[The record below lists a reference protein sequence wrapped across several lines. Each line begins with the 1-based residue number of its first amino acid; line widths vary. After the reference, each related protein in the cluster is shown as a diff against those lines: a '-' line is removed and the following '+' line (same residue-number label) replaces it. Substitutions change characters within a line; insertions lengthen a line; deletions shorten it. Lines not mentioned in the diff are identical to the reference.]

1 MILGSPIREQ
11 RDTIYQL
18 SINNREGVI
27 KNIFWLKE
35 IDRSLSSYVGEKAT
49 QIGELI
55 QSGVNVPSGFVI
67 SSAVYFNFL
76 KHTGLDKK
84 IDLMLRDL
92 DTENTRLL
100 QKQSTIIE
108 KTILTQKFPES
119 FEKELKETL
128 VKLNSTKNSWA
139 VRFSPAMLDPKH
151 SPFAGQQKAFLNIK
165 NETQLKKAILQMYAV
180 IFSPS
185 SIYYRSMHQFGHFE
199 VGVAVIIQ
207 KMVNAQKSGILFT
220 INPITSN
227 QNEMMIEAGLGLG
240 GPINEGT
247 INPDQYILDKQS
259 GETIRQVIN
268 FQPWK
273 LRLGANLKHT
283 AIAGKA
289 RSSAKLS
296 PDEISTLFRWSKN
309 IEKRFSL
316 PQNVEWGFTNEILYF
331 FESAPIIDTPATLPS
346 QHKRIKGLSGALGH
360 EIAHGVGASLGIETG
375 PVHLVHNP
383 DDLTQIKNGEI
394 LVTEMTK
401 PTFIPALK
409 KVRAIITDTGGA
421 TSHAALIARELGVPA
436 VVGTGQTTHILRNN
450 QIVTVDGTHG
460 VIYKGQVSHPAIKSH
475 HFHSSH
481 PFFYKKKRFTV
492 PITGTKIYL
501 NLSDPDQAEKLSQL
515 PADGVG
521 LLRAEF
527 MIASFGEHPKAMIA
541 SGRTD
546 EYIDAL
552 EEGMR
557 KISVAFSPRPVIY
570 RLSDFK
576 TNEYRGLKGG
586 SHFEPHEANPMI
598 GFRGALRYTKEPDV
612 VMPELIALKR
622 AQDKYGIDNLHIM
635 VPFVRTTNELKN
647 TLELI
652 KKAGL
657 KQGPDFKI
665 WMMVEVPSNVFLLDD
680 FIAMGLD
687 GISIGSNDLTQL
699 ILGVDRDSSN
709 LSEHFDERN
718 KAVKIA
724 LNFVIKKCREHHIT
738 SSVCGNAVSVYP
750 EIVELVVNAGVTSL
764 SIAPDM
770 IMQTRKLVSSIEKQ
784 IVLAHS
790 LE

>member
-1 MILGSPIREQ
+1 MLNAFYNKG
-11 RDTIYQL
+11 
-18 SINNREGVI
+18 GKI

-35 IDRSLSSYVGEKAT
+35 VDRSLSIHAGEKAA

-55 QSGVNVPSGFVI
+55 KSGVNVPPGFVI
-67 SSAVYFNFL
+67 SSAVYFGFL

-84 IDLMLRDL
+84 IDLLLSGL

-100 QKQSTIIE
+100 QKQSNILE
-108 KTILTQKFPES
+108 KTILAQKFPES
-119 FEKELKETL
+119 FEKELKEALT
-128 VKLNSTKNSWA
+128 KLSSTHNSWA
-139 VRFSPAMLDPKH
+139 VRFSPAMLDHKH

-165 NETQLKKAILQMYAV
+165 NEAQLKKAVLKMYSV
-180 IFSPS
+180 LFSPS
-185 SIYYRSMHQFGHFE
+185 SIYYRAMHRFSHFD
-199 VGVAVIIQ
+199 VGAAIIVQ
-207 KMVNAQKSGILFT
+207 KMINVQKSGILFT
-220 INPITSN
+220 INPLTGGKD
-227 QNEMMIEAGLGLG
+227 EMMVEAGLGLG
-240 GPINEGT
+240 EPIAEGT
-247 INPDQYILDKQS
+247 VNPDQYVLDKKS

-273 LRLGANLKHT
+273 LGLGADLKHT
-283 AIAGKA
+283 AIKGKA

-296 PDEISTLFRWSKN
+296 PEEISTLFRWSKK
-309 IEKRFSL
+309 IERHFSL
-316 PQNVEWGFTNEILYF
+316 PQNVEWGFEKEILYF
-331 FESAPIIDTPATLPS
+331 FESAPITENSATVPS
-346 QHKRIKGLSGALGH
+346 QHKRTTSAPGSLGH

-375 PVHLVHNP
+375 PVRLIHKP
-383 DDLTQIKNGEI
+383 EDLAEIKQGEI

-421 TSHAALIARELGVPA
+421 TSHAALIARELGIPA
-436 VVGTGQTTHILRNN
+436 VVGTGQATHILRNN

-460 VIYKGQVSHPAIKSH
+460 VIYKGQVSRPAIKSH

-481 PFFYKKKRFTV
+481 PFFHKQKRYLV

-501 NLSDPDQAEKLSQL
+501 NLSDPDQAEKLAEL

-527 MIASFGEHPKAMIA
+527 MIAAFGEHPKAMIA
-541 SGRTD
+541 SGRTE
-546 EYIDAL
+546 EYTNAL

-586 SHFEPHEANPMI
+586 SNYEPHEANPMI
-598 GFRGALRYTKEPDV
+598 GFRGALRYIKEPDV

-665 WMMVEVPSNVFLLDD
+665 WMMVEVPSNIFLLDE
-680 FIAMGLD
+680 FIEMGLD
-687 GISIGSNDLTQL
+687 GISVGSNDLTQL

-718 KAVKIA
+718 KAVKTA
-724 LNFVIKKCREHHIT
+724 LNFIIKKCREHHIT

-750 EIVELVVNAGVTSL
+750 EIVELLVKAGVTSL

-770 IMQTRKLVSSIEKQ
+770 LTSTRKLVSSIEKQ
-784 IVLAHS
+784 IVLEHS